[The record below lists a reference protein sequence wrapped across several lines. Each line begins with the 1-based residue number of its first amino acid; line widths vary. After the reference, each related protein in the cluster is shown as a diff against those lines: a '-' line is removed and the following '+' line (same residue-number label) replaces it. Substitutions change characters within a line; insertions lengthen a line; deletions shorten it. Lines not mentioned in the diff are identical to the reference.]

1 MGGPSPPAELLEVST
16 LRGAWALDVDAER
29 ALRPWWLLVSPKAG
43 AVAVDAEAAPGSIDT
58 CLESISA
65 VCMVCKAF
73 WGERSDWS
81 RPFEPAAV
89 ICDKS
94 RGKLAND
101 MGAADE
107 VGVEEGLACCVL
119 GNEVALCL
127 LPPGKPR

>member
-1 MGGPSPPAELLEVST
+1 MGGPSPPAELFDVST
-16 LRGAWALDVDAER
+16 LRDIWELDDDAER
-29 ALRPWWLLVSPKAG
+29 ALRPWWLLVSPKLG
-43 AVAVDAEAAPGSIDT
+43 ADAAAAAPGSIDT

-65 VCMVCKAF
+65 VCMVCRAF

-81 RPFEPAAV
+81 SPFEPAAV
-89 ICDKS
+89 ICDNN

-101 MGAADE
+101 MGADDE

-127 LPPGKPR
+127 LPPGKQR

>member
-1 MGGPSPPAELLEVST
+1 
-16 LRGAWALDVDAER
+16 
-29 ALRPWWLLVSPKAG
+29 
-43 AVAVDAEAAPGSIDT
+43 
-58 CLESISA
+58 
-65 VCMVCKAF
+65 MVCRAF

-81 RPFEPAAV
+81 SPFEPAAV

-101 MGAADE
+101 MDVDDE

-127 LPPGKPR
+127 LPPGKQRCGGAGVEGGGAWCTGRFMLDAWGWAGWW